1 MNAQTKRVFLGALA
15 LFAWSVL
22 GCGSDTT
29 LPAPGSGGTTGSP
42 SGGTP
47 VNSSGGASTA
57 PLASGGVVTSGG
69 TVASGGTTSS
79 LGGTP
84 AKGGAVTGGTTSSG
98 GQPASGGKASGG
110 AASGGNA
117 TGGKATGGSAT
128 GGGATG
134 GSETGGSEAGG
145 SAADA
150 AASGGTTAD
159 ASAGGKTAAGGSSDG
174 PDGAATGGKTAAGG
188 SASGGA
194 AGGGAA
200 GGGPPLGG
208 GKGSSDGKTPITV
221 WMAGDSTMQG
231 DTIDT
236 TACAS
241 CPCGWGAQFS
251 TAFNSNVKVIDRAVS
266 GTSIKSW
273 LYANV
278 STQADAS
285 GECVLTNTNY
295 SANWNAMLDA
305 NTGMK
310 PGDYLIVEF
319 GINDGSDCSKGRHV
333 GIELFKTYLT
343 TMAQAASDRGAEAI
357 FLTPTNAIMCTGS
370 TANTNT
376 RGQYPA
382 ATIAAGAADGVPVID
397 VTTLSAALYTSA
409 GLCPN
414 SNDYTSTT
422 SKVGQFFCGDH
433 THFEKAGALQIVQ
446 MVAKALKDQ
455 GIGLAS
461 YLIN

>member
-1 MNAQTKRVFLGALA
+1 MKASLTRVFAGIFALTVFP
-15 LFAWSVL
+15 LL
-22 GCGSDTT
+22 GCSSDAGSP
-29 LPAPGSGGTTGSP
+29 PATGSGGSTGGEATSSVSAGGATTSP
-42 SGGTP
+42 TSSAPASGGTP
-47 VNSSGGASTA
+47 
-57 PLASGGVVTSGG
+57 
-69 TVASGGTTSS
+69 
-79 LGGTP
+79 
-84 AKGGAVTGGTTSSG
+84 
-98 GQPASGGKASGG
+98 
-110 AASGGNA
+110 A
-117 TGGKATGGSAT
+117 TGGQSQ
-128 GGGATG
+128 
-134 GSETGGSEAGG
+134 
-145 SAADA
+145 
-150 AASGGTTAD
+150 AS
-159 ASAGGKTAAGGSSDG
+159 SV
-174 PDGAATGGKTAAGG
+174 PQGG

-194 AGGGAA
+194 VTSATSTPATGGSAGGGGAA
-200 GGGPPLGG
+200 GGASAKGGSVAAGSVADAGVVGGSPAGDAAAGGKTTAGGSTGAPDDAATGGKMTTDGAAGSTVTGGTTGAGGSPPLGG
-208 GKGSSDGKTPITV
+208 GLGSSDGKTPITV
-221 WMAGDSTMQG
+221 WMSGDSTMQG

-236 TACAS
+236 TACSS

-251 TAFNSNVKVIDRAVS
+251 TVFNSNVKVIDRAVS

-285 GECVLTNTNY
+285 GECTLTNTNY

-305 NTGMK
+305 NAGMK
-310 PGDYLIVEF
+310 KGDYLIIEF

-343 TMAQAASDRGAEAI
+343 TMAKAASDRGAQAI
-357 FLTPTNAIMCTGS
+357 FLTPTNAIGCTGS
-370 TANTNT
+370 TAQTNT

-382 ATIAAGAADGVPVID
+382 ATIAAGASANVPVID

-433 THFEKAGALQIVQ
+433 THFEKAGALQISQ
-446 MVAKALKDQ
+446 MVGKALKDQ